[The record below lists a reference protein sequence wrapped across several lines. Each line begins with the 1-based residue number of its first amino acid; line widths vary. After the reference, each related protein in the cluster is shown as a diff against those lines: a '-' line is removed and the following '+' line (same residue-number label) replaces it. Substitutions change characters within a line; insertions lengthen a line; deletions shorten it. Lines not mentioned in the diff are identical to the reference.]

1 MKLPIETLIEEFEK
15 GQITRRQFVAH
26 LSTAVAVLAG
36 VSKGIPSPAKP
47 EGSSLF
53 QVSELNHIALR
64 VTDLDRSQKFYEDTL
79 GMRLILKRSTFR
91 MMGCGPHFV
100 ALFKGA
106 EPRLDHLAFTLPTY
120 NQAEVVEKLKAKGL
134 EPVLEE
140 ERTYFRDP
148 DGHLIQIEHPEA
160 WPGGGTIPESS

>member
-26 LSTAVAVLAG
+26 LSTVVAVLAG
-36 VSKGIPSPAKP
+36 VSNGIPSSAKA

-53 QVSELNHIALR
+53 QVSELNHIAMR

-79 GMRLILKRSTFR
+79 GMKLILKRSAFR
-91 MMGCGPHFV
+91 MMGCGPHFL
-100 ALFKGA
+100 ALFKGV

-120 NQAEVVEKLKAKGL
+120 NQAAVVEKLKAKGL
-134 EPVLEE
+134 EPRLEE
-140 ERTYFRDP
+140 GRTYFRDP
-148 DGHLIQIEHPEA
+148 DGFIIQIEHPEA
-160 WPGGGTIPESS
+160 WPDGSKRPEPS